1 MFFLYKFNDDE
12 ISYLIKGQLMI
23 NYYKMQRLHNNRYFC
38 LQNSLLED
46 KNWITVVLYLKFL
59 CNKFLVQYLF
69 DYNDQQCILWLNQFC
84 QV

>member
-1 MFFLYKFNDDE
+1 MFFLYKFNNDE

-59 CNKFLVQYLF
+59 CNKFLAQYLF
-69 DYNDQQCILWLNQFC
+69 DYNDQQCILWLNPFC